1 MQVTIDVP
9 DSLPPEFLKLR
20 IQEIEQ
26 NLKNE
31 AEFFSMYSSFNQE
44 TILAIE
50 AVERGEVE
58 LTSLDELRKL
68 AQG

>member
-26 NLKNE
+26 NLKIE
-31 AEFFSMYSSFNQE
+31 AEFFSMSSTFNQE

-58 LTSLDELRKL
+58 LTSLDEL
-68 AQG
+68 

>member
-1 MQVTIDVP
+1 
-9 DSLPPEFLKLR
+9 
-20 IQEIEQ
+20 
-26 NLKNE
+26 
-31 AEFFSMYSSFNQE
+31 MYSTFNQE